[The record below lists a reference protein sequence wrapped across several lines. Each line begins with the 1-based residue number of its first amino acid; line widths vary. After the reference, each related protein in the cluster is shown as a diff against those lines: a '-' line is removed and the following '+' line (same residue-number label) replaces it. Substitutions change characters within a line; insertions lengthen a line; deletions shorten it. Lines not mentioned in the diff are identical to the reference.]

1 MVFGRIYDSEPQPTF
16 FNVRYFKNDP
26 TYKKARSRVRRGV
39 VLFMDAQPVKFKSVR
54 QRPFSGSFGSIAQS
68 RSKPSPLSYYQQN
81 KILLS
86 QMNKKVIE
94 RKQEQL
100 DPLKLAELALLN
112 KINENL
118 EKKQTSV
125 SIAQTEP
132 TTDDL
137 EQVEQVT
144 RARQEV
150 LNLEELNDVL
160 INQLK
165 DTRTRMNELQGE
177 VRAIAEA
184 DEADR
189 RGILQRNDAMMEERV
204 AFEKERV
211 KESKTLVQERIQRFE
226 KIASGGGLPVEE
238 VEVEEAPVTEA
249 LIEGGFDLERIE
261 AKERE
266 IEERL
271 QPKKGKKPRKKV
283 TKKEQDLITNSR
295 LLTTRTRALE
305 RLKLDNRNDKRN
317 LPKKLDKLKILQ
329 ERLKEQVDKNPDELT
344 RGQKISRTKRIQDLE
359 SDVRFTMSEAE
370 GLQQNISQYKVKK
383 QNLQNLI
390 KEGEANRP
398 FLYTQ
403 VEDEEQQATL
413 RN

>member
-54 QRPFSGSFGSIAQS
+54 QRPFSGSYGSIAQS

-94 RKQEQL
+94 RKQEEL
-100 DPLKLAELALLN
+100 NPLKLAELALLN

-118 EKKQTSV
+118 EKKQTAT
-125 SIAQTEP
+125 SITQTEP
-132 TTDDL
+132 DETIQPEQIIQAQNDL
-137 EQVEQVT
+137 RDITEQNKQLVEALT
-144 RARQEV
+144 
-150 LNLEELNDVL
+150 
-160 INQLK
+160 
-165 DTRTRMNELQGE
+165 DTRTRMNELKGE
-177 VRAIAEA
+177 VQAIAEA

-189 RGILQRNDAMMEERV
+189 KAILERNDEMMEQRI

-226 KIASGGGLPVEE
+226 NIASGGGLPKEEEVFE
-238 VEVEEAPVTEA
+238 VEVEEEPEEEEAPITTEA
-249 LIEGGFDLERIE
+249 LIEGGFDLERIK

-271 QPKKGKKPRKKV
+271 QPPKKGRKPRKKISQA
-283 TKKEQDLITNSR
+283 EQDLITNSR
-295 LLTTRTRALE
+295 LLTTRTKALE
-305 RLKLDNRNDKRN
+305 RLRLDNRNDKRN
-317 LPKKLDKLKILQ
+317 LPKALQKLQKTTEKLQ
-329 ERLKEQVDKNPDELT
+329 EQQEIDPSTLS
-344 RGQKISRTKRIQDLE
+344 RGQKGKRTRKIGDLRSRK
-359 SDVRFTMSEAE
+359 F
-370 GLQQNISQYKVKK
+370 
-383 QNLQNLI
+383 
-390 KEGEANRP
+390 
-398 FLYTQ
+398 Q
-403 VEDEEQQATL
+403 V
-413 RN
+413 